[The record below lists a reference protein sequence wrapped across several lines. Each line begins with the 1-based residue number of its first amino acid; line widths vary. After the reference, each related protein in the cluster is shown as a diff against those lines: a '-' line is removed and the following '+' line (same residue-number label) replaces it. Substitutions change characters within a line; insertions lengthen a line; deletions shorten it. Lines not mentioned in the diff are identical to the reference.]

1 MNSNV
6 KKEEYTT
13 LGDFILTSY
22 SRDMDVISARFPK
35 LGAAYKDA
43 FVSKLDFV
51 KGLESGLVVKESQKE
66 ATISLNIEAG
76 ELNDELNFVS
86 SYFEDAGLNTALV
99 TEVKNDL
106 FNDNIEGAVLKI
118 EGLKQ
123 YIIAHLDVLIEE
135 GMDGHFP
142 DKLADHKLSLS
153 NKNKAQNDFMNNH
166 KEIIAANVAHYDA
179 LYDFISAIAKKGKL
193 VFKGKV
199 FQDEYT
205 ISMIVKR
212 MRAPG
217 KKKDDGSTP
226 TS

>member
-22 SRDMDVISARFPK
+22 SRDMGAISARFPK

-43 FVSKLDFV
+43 FVAKLDFV
-51 KGLESGLVVKESQKE
+51 KGLESGIVIKENQKA
-66 ATISLNIEAG
+66 ATTSLEIEAG
-76 ELNDELNFVS
+76 ELNNELNFVS

-99 TEVKNDL
+99 TELKNDL
-106 FNDNIEGAVLKI
+106 FKDNIEGAVLKI

-123 YIIAHLDVLIEE
+123 YITAHLTALVEE
-135 GMDGHFP
+135 GMDEHFP
-142 DKLADHKLSLS
+142 DKLADHKVSLS
-153 NKNKAQNDFMNNH
+153 NKNKSQNDFMNDH
-166 KEIIAANVAHYDA
+166 KKLIASNIEHYNA
-179 LYDFISAIAKKGKL
+179 LYDYIASIAKKGKL
-193 VFKGKV
+193 VFKGSV
-199 FQDEYT
+199 YQDEYT

-212 MRAPG
+212 MRAPER
-217 KKKDDGSTP
+217 KKDDGSTP